1 MRKFLCVLA
10 LLLCVSASAEAT
22 GRRVLVVEQQR
33 RAVVVQ
39 RQAVVVQR
47 NVVVKQVAPTVVIQN
62 RGLFRGFFFGPR
74 VTVIR

>member
-39 RQAVVVQR
+39 RQSVVVQR
-47 NVVVKQVAPTVVIQN
+47 NVVVQQQPTVIIQN

>member
-22 GRRVLVVEQQR
+22 GRRVLVVQQQRAVVVRQDVVAVR

-39 RQAVVVQR
+39 QQ
-47 NVVVKQVAPTVVIQN
+47 PTVIIQN
-62 RGLFRGFFFGPR
+62 RGLFRGLFLGPR